1 LKQSCDEKHPGQ
13 TDRKNSYSDSRLGLD
28 EQATARCT
36 NARLCLAAEAR
47 RGNGCRTEVRKES
60 RRTADRSDT
69 TEERLNLTNDPDGD
83 PNIRLRRT
91 TVPEQQ

>member
-1 LKQSCDEKHPGQ
+1 MQQHWVGAQLRSG
-13 TDRKNSYSDSRLGLD
+13 
-28 EQATARCT
+28 
-36 NARLCLAAEAR
+36 
-47 RGNGCRTEVRKES
+47 KES

-83 PNIRLRRT
+83 PNIRPRRT